1 MQSAREKE
9 GVILGR
15 QGDMCTIHAA
25 YVALLHELFEVV
37 YAFRLISER
46 EISAVAVK
54 LAGQLCELLHLCGQ
68 CLWQS
73 SCQCSVSGVNTFRAS
88 DEITSSA
95 FQEEV
100 KITSSPN

>member
-46 EISAVAVK
+46 EISAVAGDAT
-54 LAGQLCELLHLCGQ
+54 LRTYP
-68 CLWQS
+68 
-73 SCQCSVSGVNTFRAS
+73 GVRGG
-88 DEITSSA
+88 
-95 FQEEV
+95 EERN
-100 KITSSPN
+100 P